1 VSCTETRGTLQRVRR
16 RALERQGGVLLERRY
31 GRLAGELLD
40 ARADQWSDAE

>member
-1 VSCTETRGTLQRVRR
+1 VETPTSRGGCP
-16 RALERQGGVLLERRY
+16 LERQGGVLLERRY